1 MIDKKYQWDLSFI
14 YKDEASFDADLERIK
29 AIAKELPSYE
39 GQLSDEEKL
48 ASFLRLEKEAEL
60 ILNRLYSYAG
70 GIADLDR
77 RKVES
82 GAREAKVE
90 SALQDLIRAS
100 SFADPEYLKLGKE
113 KIESFLKSHPEFQ
126 EFDFSFVKLFDQAS
140 HVLSGDKEAL
150 LANFGPLSSVGGDLY
165 SNLSVSDY
173 KAGKCTLSDGRE
185 VSVNVSNWTTLMRTL
200 DKAEDRQLVFETL
213 YHYFDDRKNSYA
225 AIYKAGLDAQLA
237 SMRSRGYSSILESHL
252 DGNKIPTSVYLSL
265 VKAAHEG
272 SAPLKEYYE
281 VRRKA
286 LGLTK
291 HRSYDRFL
299 ALAKTDKKL
308 DYEEARELFYK
319 SIERFDSDFQ
329 GKAHQA
335 TEYGKVDV
343 YPGEGKRSG
352 AYSSGGGGILPH
364 ILLNFQ
370 GTLEDAFTLAHEA
383 GHSTHT
389 LFSMEGQPIMKQNYT
404 IFVAEIAS
412 TFNEHNL
419 LDYLLKSGT
428 LSKEDKIA
436 LLQKELD
443 EIAATFYRQTLFAE
457 YELEASRLE
466 EKGEPINYEVLSSI
480 MVKLY
485 KDYYG
490 IDITEEVYKPLVW
503 CYIPHLY
510 YTPFYVYQY
519 ATSFATSLELYRR
532 VNEGVEG
539 AFERYKG
546 LLKSGGSAYPI
557 EQVKAAGVDLT
568 SEEPFLAVVR
578 RMDYFV
584 GELKKLLGQE

>member
-1 MIDKKYQWDLSFI
+1 MNEKKYQWDLSFI
-14 YKDEASFDADLERIK
+14 YDDPAKFDTDLKRILE
-29 AIAKELPSYE
+29 IAKEFPSYRGKLSTDE
-39 GQLSDEEKL
+39 GL
-48 ASFLRLEKEAEL
+48 ASYLRLEKEAEL
-60 ILNRLYSYAG
+60 LLNRLYSYASG
-70 GIADLDR
+70 KADLDR
-77 RKVES
+77 RNVENGALESKVE
-82 GAREAKVE
+82 A
-90 SALQDLIRAS
+90 ALNELVRS
-100 SFADPEYLKLGKE
+100 SSYADPEILSLGRE
-113 KIESFLKSHPEFQ
+113 RIENFIKTHPEFA
-126 EFDFSFVKLFDQAS
+126 EFDFAFRKTFDQAS
-140 HVLSGDKEAL
+140 HVLSADKEAIM
-150 LANFGPLSSVGGDLY
+150 ANFAPLSSVGGDLY
-165 SNLSVSDY
+165 SALSVADY
-173 KAGKCTLSDGRE
+173 IPRKCTLSDGKE
-185 VSVNVSNWTTLMRTL
+185 ATVTVSNWSTLIK
-200 DKAEDRQLVFETL
+200 KAKSEEDRKEIFETL
-213 YHYFDDRKNSYA
+213 YKFFDERKNAYA
-225 AIYKAGLDAQLA
+225 AFYKAGLDAQLM
-237 SMRSRGYSSILESHL
+237 SMRSRGYASILESHL
-252 DGNKIPTSVYLSL
+252 DSNKIPTSVYLSL

-286 LGLTK
+286 LGLAK

-299 ALAKTDKKL
+299 ELAKTDKKL

-319 SIERFDSDFQ
+319 SIERFDGDFQ
-329 GKAHQA
+329 KKAHEA

-343 YPGEGKRSG
+343 YPGEGKRTG
-352 AYSSGGGGILPH
+352 AYSSGGSGIAPH

-389 LFSMEGQPIMKQNYT
+389 LYAMEAQPVMKQNYT

-428 LSKEDKIA
+428 LSKDDKIA

-457 YELEASRLE
+457 YELEASRLA

-480 MVKLY
+480 MTRLY

-490 IDITEEVYKPLVW
+490 IDIAEEVYKPLVW
-503 CYIPHLY
+503 CYIPHLF

-532 VNEGVEG
+532 VNSGLEG
-539 AFERYKG
+539 AFEKYRG
-546 LLKSGGSAYPI
+546 LLKSGGSEYPI
-557 EQVKAAGVDLT
+557 EQVREAGVDLT
-568 SEEPFLAVVR
+568 SEAPFKAVVE
-578 RMDYFV
+578 RMAYLV

>member
-1 MIDKKYQWDLSFI
+1 MQK
-14 YKDEASFDADLERIK
+14 
-29 AIAKELPSYE
+29 
-39 GQLSDEEKL
+39 
-48 ASFLRLEKEAEL
+48 
-60 ILNRLYSYAG
+60 AG
-70 GIADLDR
+70 GRSPPLFYHLP
-77 RKVES
+77 V
-82 GAREAKVE
+82 
-90 SALQDLIRAS
+90 LIRPATS
-100 SFADPEYLKLGKE
+100 ITRNAP
-113 KIESFLKSHPEFQ
+113 PMT
-126 EFDFSFVKLFDQAS
+126 A
-140 HVLSGDKEAL
+140 
-150 LANFGPLSSVGGDLY
+150 
-165 SNLSVSDY
+165 
-173 KAGKCTLSDGRE
+173 AGSQT
-185 VSVNVSNWTTLMRTL
+185 
-200 DKAEDRQLVFETL
+200 
-213 YHYFDDRKNSYA
+213 
-225 AIYKAGLDAQLA
+225 
-237 SMRSRGYSSILESHL
+237 
-252 DGNKIPTSVYLSL
+252 
-265 VKAAHEG
+265 
-272 SAPLKEYYE
+272 
-281 VRRKA
+281 
-286 LGLTK
+286 
-291 HRSYDRFL
+291 
-299 ALAKTDKKL
+299 
-308 DYEEARELFYK
+308 
-319 SIERFDSDFQ
+319 
-329 GKAHQA
+329 
-335 TEYGKVDV
+335 
-343 YPGEGKRSG
+343 
-352 AYSSGGGGILPH
+352 
-364 ILLNFQ
+364 
-370 GTLEDAFTLAHEA
+370 

-389 LFSMEGQPIMKQNYT
+389 LFSMEEQPIMKQNYT

-546 LLKSGGSAYPI
+546 LLKSGGSDYPI

-578 RMDYFV
+578 RMDYLV